1 MGYRTIYTTDNEID
15 FMHGLYERN
24 RPVFLKYSRQVLADE
39 RTWDGEGMNINV
51 NLLKNRLR
59 ELLAA
64 HDKETEP
71 TIPALRTAKKAVTIQ

>member
-1 MGYRTIYTTDNEID
+1 MGNVSYRTVYTTEHEVE
-15 FMHGLYERN
+15 FMTGLYMRN
-24 RPVFLKYSRQVLADE
+24 RPVFLKYSRHVLSDE
-39 RTWDGEGMNINV
+39 RRWDGDGMSINV

-71 TIPALRTAKKAVTIQ
+71 TIPALRTKKPN